1 MKVAVLFAEGFEEI
15 EAVTPVDVLKRAGAE
30 VDMVGICGMEIT
42 GSHDITLKM
51 DCLLEDI
58 FVDDYDMVFLPGGL
72 PGSHYLRDDENVIQF
87 VQDMNALGKFVT
99 AICAAPIV
107 LEKAGII
114 DNKKVTSHPSK
125 EGEITSCE
133 EYSAARV
140 EVDGNIITSRGAG
153 CAFEFSFALC
163 EALGL
168 KDRVEELK
176 KAMIV

>member
-15 EAVTPVDVLKRAGAE
+15 EAVTPVDVLKRAGVE
-30 VDMVGICGMEIT
+30 VDMIGISGMEIT
-42 GSHDITLKM
+42 GSHDITIKM
-51 DCLLEDI
+51 DCQLEDV
-58 FVDDYDMVFLPGGL
+58 FVDDYDMLFLPGGL
-72 PGSHYLRDDENVIQF
+72 PGSHNLRDDDNVIQF

-107 LEKAGII
+107 LARAGVIE
-114 DNKKVTSHPSK
+114 DKRVTSHPSK
-125 EGEITSCE
+125 EDEITSCE
-133 EYSAARV
+133 DYTAARV
-140 EVDGNIITSRGAG
+140 EVDGNIITGRGAG

-168 KDRVEELK
+168 KEKADELK